1 MPDSE
6 DLTYEN
12 ESYLERHSCNNC
24 SRLVEDNS
32 NLITLIRHLKKDK
45 SKLKLEIKQLTA
57 DAKDLIN
64 YL

>member
-1 MPDSE
+1 MSDSE

-32 NLITLIRHLKKDK
+32 NLIALIRHLKEDK
-45 SKLKLEIKQLTA
+45 SKLKLEIKKL
-57 DAKDLIN
+57 KGS
-64 YL
+64 